1 MGDGTQ
7 FLKFTVLTDF
17 LAKNLQKKFS
27 KDPCRT
33 QFLVQNYPKLRFE
46 VLQQEARFPMDKNV
60 LMVQAKM
67 KKTKK
72 AGKMGFLIMVF
83 QEMPYKDLYGII

>member
-33 QFLVQNYPKLRFE
+33 QFLVKNYPKLRFE
-46 VLQQEARFPMDKNV
+46 VLQ
-60 LMVQAKM
+60 
-67 KKTKK
+67 
-72 AGKMGFLIMVF
+72 
-83 QEMPYKDLYGII
+83 